1 MTTINTAATAKH
13 AAIPFH
19 WADHPGEQ
27 KVPGIRIDRSR
38 GWVFIPATELLD
50 LGMFI
55 ADYLQE
61 SSA

>member
-1 MTTINTAATAKH
+1 MTTTPTAR
-13 AAIPFH
+13 AAEHSARPFY

-38 GWVFIPATELLD
+38 GWVFIPTTELLD

-61 SSA
+61 NNA